1 MLDKIEATKRSL
13 EEIDLHWIIDS
24 YFPTLSQ
31 EKAAALEQL
40 HSPTNWGLT
49 LTTSALLLVITRQ
62 GFPDSISLYILL
74 IILLMGT
81 HFFIRTVKG
90 YINLLRFTFL
100 QRAIAEAIIRDIT
113 AGSVKHEHVSG
124 LINLID
130 QYHLKWL
137 LPLPRIEVFKK
148 GLFELG
154 YGYILGLAIVTL
166 AYTVASI
173 SMTRNEWVIAGV
185 VLAAIAVEISLL
197 LRSSYMRTVAPNE
210 RARSMK

>member
-1 MLDKIEATKRSL
+1 MSDRMEATRRSL
-13 EEIDLHWIIDS
+13 KEIDLHWIIDS
-24 YFPTLSQ
+24 YFPSLSQ

-62 GFPDSISLYILL
+62 AFPDSISLYILL
-74 IILLMGT
+74 VILLMGT
-81 HFFIRTVKG
+81 HFFTRTVKG

-100 QRAIAEAIIRDIT
+100 QRAIAEAMIRDT
-113 AGSVKHEHVSG
+113 TSGCVEHEHVSG

-130 QYHLKWL
+130 QYHVRWL
-137 LPLPRIEVFKK
+137 LPLRRIEVFTK

-154 YGYILGLAIVTL
+154 YGYILGSVIVTL
-166 AYTVASI
+166 AYTVASV
-173 SMTRNEWVIAGV
+173 SMSRNEWVIAGV
-185 VLAAIAVEISLL
+185 VLAAIVGEISLL

-210 RARSMK
+210 RARSMR